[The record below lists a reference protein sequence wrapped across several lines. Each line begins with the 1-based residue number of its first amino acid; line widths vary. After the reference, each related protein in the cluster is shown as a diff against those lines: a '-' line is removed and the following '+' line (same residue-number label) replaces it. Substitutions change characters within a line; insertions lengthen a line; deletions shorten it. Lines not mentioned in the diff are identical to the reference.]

1 MCETHTHKKIS
12 NFTTAVRTFYL
23 VTSAPRSIWLEI
35 FSKKIS
41 FKLLPPVDSVSHCF
55 VLWRKIVVEVRR
67 RAVAVQWITADTPWR
82 TGGGL
87 FFFIIKLTLN
97 LIQLSPTTS
106 KFSLCTCQHWEDVR
120 RVPTLRPLAAHK
132 KKIALIDPN
141 GGAHL
146 HKIWIIRRRLAAF
159 GGDAEQQ
166 QHAVCGPRATT
177 GRRPLVG
184 LSSSPCVSVCE
195 CVSV

>member
-12 NFTTAVRTFYL
+12 NFTTAVRTFTWSHPRL
-23 VTSAPRSIWLEI
+23 VQFDWKFFL
-35 FSKKIS
+35 KKIHS
-41 FKLLPPVDSVSHCF
+41 NCCHLLTACRIVLFCGGKLLSRYADEPWPFNESPRTHLDARAVEFFFFNKINFKLNSIKSNVFKVF
-55 VLWRKIVVEVRR
+55 VLHLSALRGRPPCSD
-67 RAVAVQWITADTPWR
+67 TASISR
-82 TGGGL
+82 T
-87 FFFIIKLTLN
+87 
-97 LIQLSPTTS
+97 Q
-106 KFSLCTCQHWEDVR
+106 
-120 RVPTLRPLAAHK
+120 